1 MVAPRN
7 TIFQGDALEQLRTL
21 PDGCVQTCV
30 TSPPY
35 WNLRDYG
42 MPGQIGLDPRPS
54 DYVARIVA
62 VFDEVRRVL
71 RSDGTLWLNM
81 GDGYS
86 QDTKWGGASGFRH
99 TADKVGVYARP
110 RARGSSGLK
119 PKDLIGMPWRV
130 AFALQEAG
138 WWLRSDIIWHKSNPM
153 PESVTDRPTKAHEY
167 LFLLTKSERYHYDAG
182 AIREPLAEKTF
193 TTFGIPHQAQGND
206 ALGKVKSDNW
216 GRTVGRREP
225 KVWKMP
231 DGWDTGCG
239 GHGAFHRQGREKGQ
253 RREHQAFGAN
263 KRTVWTIATEAFPE
277 AHFST
282 FPQELV
288 EPCIL
293 AGSRIGDLVLDPFM
307 GSGTVALVARQWQ
320 RDYLGIELNPAYIE
334 MAERR
339 LACVQPKLFANGLA
353 G

>member
-167 LFLLTKSERYHYDAG
+167 LFLLSKSERYHYDAD
-182 AIREPLAEKTF
+182 AIRECAVADEP
-193 TTFGIPHQAQGND
+193 GDMDGGAQR
-206 ALGKVKSDNW
+206 L
-216 GRTVGRREP
+216 
-225 KVWKMP
+225 P
-231 DGWDTGCG
+231 DGSNANAGRNYRQPNSPQSIASP
-239 GHGAFHRQGREKGQ
+239 HGQGFT
-253 RREHQAFGAN
+253 RRAIAQHKQAAL
-263 KRTVWTIATEAFPE
+263 R
-277 AHFST
+277 
-282 FPQELV
+282 L
-288 EPCIL
+288 
-293 AGSRIGDLVLDPFM
+293 DL
-307 GSGTVALVARQWQ
+307 T
-320 RDYLGIELNPAYIE
+320 
-334 MAERR
+334 
-339 LACVQPKLFANGLA
+339 
-353 G
+353 